1 MKKFWILAAFA
12 AMFASCSN
20 DQDSPSSVEAK
31 GDTELKIG
39 GSSDQLVVTKANV
52 NLTKDTKIGVYAY
65 IKTGANATTLTTTP
79 FKNAEYVAVGTDN
92 TFTSLAPIN
101 LYHANTYNA
110 IAYAPR
116 VSAVTDPAAVEFTH
130 GSDVLYAAEQ
140 NVTIS
145 ALGTTPETYKA
156 STDFIFKHMLSQIKF
171 TLVEGTGYVATDL
184 VGATYKVTGLYG
196 KCTMNLNTGV
206 ITPTPVKVDDATT
219 SATITEKDKA
229 MCFIP
234 SSSDMTLEIEVTLA
248 NATVCKGT
256 LVKTFTPGS
265 SYSYNL
271 KVNKNDAKLEVTG
284 QVVDWVP
291 VSGGDINIEG

>member
-20 DQDSPSSVEAK
+20 DQDTQSSVEAK

-65 IKTGANATTLTTTP
+65 IKTGGNATTLVTTP
-79 FKNAEYVAVGTDN
+79 FKNAEYIAVGTDN

-116 VSAVTDPAAVEFTH
+116 VSTVADPAAVEFVH
-130 GSDVLYAAEQ
+130 GNDVLYAAEQ
-140 NVTIS
+140 NVTIT

-156 STDFIFKHMLSQIKF
+156 TTDFIFKHMLSQIKF
-171 TLVEGTGYVATDL
+171 TVVEGTGYVAADL

-206 ITPTPVKVDDATT
+206 VTPDATT
-219 SATITEKDKA
+219 SAIITEKDKA

-234 SSSDMTLEIEVTLA
+234 SSADMTLEIEVTLA

-256 LVKTFTPGS
+256 LVATFAPGS

>member
-20 DQDSPSSVEAK
+20 DQDTPSSVEAK

-39 GSSDQLVVTKANV
+39 GSSDQLAITRANV
-52 NLTKDTKIGVYAY
+52 NLAKDTKIGVYAY
-65 IKTGANATTLTTTP
+65 IKNGGNATTLVTTP
-79 FKNAEYVAVGTDN
+79 FKNVEYIAVGTDS

-101 LYHANTYNA
+101 LYHANTYNT

-116 VSAVTDPAAVEFTH
+116 ASAIADPAAVEFTH

-145 ALGTTPETYKA
+145 TITGPPVTYKA
-156 STDFIFKHMLSQIKF
+156 KTDFIFKHMLSQIKF
-171 TLVEGTGYVATDL
+171 TVVEGAGYVAADL
-184 VGATYKVTGLYG
+184 VGATYKVIGLYG
-196 KCTMNLNTGV
+196 KCTMDLKTGIV
-206 ITPTPVKVDDATT
+206 TPTPVKAEDPTT
-219 SATITEKDKA
+219 SAIITEKDKA
-229 MCFIP
+229 ICFIP
-234 SSSDMTLEIEVTLA
+234 ASADMTLEIEVTLA

-256 LVKTFTPGS
+256 LVKTFAPGS

-271 KVNKNDAKLEVTG
+271 KVNKNDAKLEVSG
-284 QVVDWVP
+284 KLIDWIP
-291 VSGGDINIEG
+291 VNGGDINIEG